1 MNLLFKIIVVSKGYI
16 KQAILGKVQS
26 FLVKSLEKSSSAD
39 PLCNQ
44 STHIFGIRK
53 TTTDV
58 RRREYP
64 HPSGSPEGSGE
75 GPAGLTT
82 FASCKRFKSFF

>member
-39 PLCNQ
+39 PICNQ

-58 RRREYP
+58 RRRKYP
-64 HPSGSPEGSGE
+64 ILLGLPRGAERDQQGSALLLVARDLNP
-75 GPAGLTT
+75 
-82 FASCKRFKSFF
+82 F

>member
-1 MNLLFKIIVVSKGYI
+1 MNLLFKIKVVSKGYI

-39 PLCNQ
+39 PVCNQ

-58 RRREYP
+58 RRRE
-64 HPSGSPEGSGE
+64 HPILQSLPRG
-75 GPAGLTT
+75 A
-82 FASCKRFKSFF
+82 KRDQHGTLLLLIPRDLNLF